1 MRHVFDAGDYDHNGL
16 LTVPMIFWAAV
27 VFSLKTWGLF
37 LVAQACE
44 SRQLALFDGL
54 YPSTTAI
61 IIGLLL
67 GVPAM
72 ALMFCYPLRGRI
84 PRLAGMSY
92 LGVIA
97 ATLLSM
103 AYDAFAAYHADGAQA
118 GLWMSILAFDSA
130 CWLGLLPDR
139 RIRAVFFS
147 TGPARWA
154 HMPVPNVTTPHQHRE
169 IQK

>member
-16 LTVPMIFWAAV
+16 LTVPMVFWAAI
-27 VFSLKTWGLF
+27 VFSLKTWVLF

-44 SRQLALFDGL
+44 GRQLALFDGL
-54 YPSTTAI
+54 YPSAAAI
-61 IIGLLL
+61 ILGLLL

-84 PRLAGMSY
+84 PRLTGVSY

-97 ATLLSM
+97 AALLSM
-103 AYDAFAAYHADGAQA
+103 AYDAFAAYQGDGTQA

-147 TGPARWA
+147 TWPGRGS
-154 HMPVPNVTTPHQHRE
+154 HMPVPRVTTPHQHRE

>member
-16 LTVPMIFWAAV
+16 LTAPMGFWVAV
-27 VFSLKTWGLF
+27 VFSLKAWVLF

-44 SRQLALFDGL
+44 GQRLALFDGM
-54 YPSTTAI
+54 YPSVTAV

-84 PRLAGMSY
+84 PRLTGVSY
-92 LGVIA
+92 LGVFA
-97 ATLLSM
+97 AALLSM
-103 AYDAFAAYHADGAQA
+103 AYDTFAFCQVDGTQA

-139 RIRAVFFS
+139 RLRAVFFS
-147 TGPARWA
+147 TWPARDS
-154 HMPVPNVTTPHQHRE
+154 HMPVARVTTPHQHRE

>member
-16 LTVPMIFWAAV
+16 LTVPVGFWVAV
-27 VFSLKTWGLF
+27 VFSLKAWGLF
-37 LVAQACE
+37 AVAQASE
-44 SRQLALFDGL
+44 GRRLALFDGL
-54 YPSTTAI
+54 YPSVTAVV
-61 IIGLLL
+61 IGLLL

-97 ATLLSM
+97 ATFLSM
-103 AYDAFAAYHADGAQA
+103 AYDAFAAYQTDGTQA
-118 GLWMSILAFDSA
+118 GLWMSILAFDLA
-130 CWLGLLPDR
+130 CWLGVLPDR
-139 RIRAVFFS
+139 RLRAVFFS
-147 TGPARWA
+147 TWPARDS
-154 HMPVPNVTTPHQHRE
+154 HMPVARVTTPHQHRE